1 MLDMTSVV
9 TRLGLPS
16 TARLRRGT
24 HGPLGVVLLTCIAV
38 TLIAGAVL
46 PATRSAS
53 ADSITSEKAEAT
65 QLANQIQAQGEQLA
79 ALSEKYDEANIRV
92 TQLDQQVAQTK
103 SQIVKTRTQ
112 VSSAQANLRGQALQD
127 YMSGGSDNG
136 LEQLFTPGGEKSS
149 VTVEYQSVASGNVSN
164 AIDRLNRAEATLNAQ
179 ENQLQATQNQ
189 AQAALAQAAAAK
201 QGAATELADQQATL
215 SKVQGRIATLVAQQQ
230 AAEAAQQAAAFRVK
244 VAAEQA
250 AALAAAN
257 SASNSAS
264 NSGASS
270 GGSSSSGSGSYT
282 APPPSP
288 GGTGA
293 VRAAMSQIG
302 VPYVWGGATPG
313 VGFDCS
319 GLTMWAWGQAGVG
332 LPHSAAAQ
340 YEDTEHVPL
349 ADMEPGDLIFY
360 DEGGVIGHVTM
371 YIGGGQMVQAPETGE
386 DVQVTGIWSQGLVG
400 AGRP

>member
-1 MLDMTSVV
+1 MSFVV
-9 TRLGLPS
+9 TRLGPPS

-24 HGPLGVVLLTCIAV
+24 QGPLGVALLCCIAA
-38 TLIAGAVL
+38 TLVAGAVL
-46 PATRSAS
+46 PAARSAS

-79 ALSEKYDEANIRV
+79 ALSERYDEANIRV

-103 SQIVKTRTQ
+103 SLINKTKTQ

-136 LEQLFTPGGEKSS
+136 LEQLFTPGGEKAS
-149 VTVEYQSVASGNVSN
+149 VTIEYQSVASGNVST
-164 AIDRLNRAEATLNAQ
+164 AIDRLNRAEATLTGQ

-189 AQAALAQAAAAK
+189 AQAALAQAAAAQ

-230 AAEAAQQAAAFRVK
+230 AAEAEQQAAAFKAK
-244 VAAEQA
+244 VLAEQA
-250 AALAAAN
+250 AAQAAAN
-257 SASNSAS
+257 S
-264 NSGASS
+264 GGSS
-270 GGSSSSGSGSYT
+270 SGSSSSGSGSYT
-282 APPPSP
+282 PPPPSP
-288 GGTGA
+288 GGAGA

-302 VPYVWGGATPG
+302 VPYVWGGDTPG

-340 YEDTEHVPL
+340 YDDTEHVPL

-360 DEGGVIGHVTM
+360 NEGGIIGHVTM

>member
-1 MLDMTSVV
+1 LLDMTSVV
-9 TRLGLPS
+9 TRLGPPS

-24 HGPLGVVLLTCIAV
+24 QRPLGVVLLSCIAV
-38 TLIAGAVL
+38 ILIVGAVL
-46 PATRSAS
+46 PAARSAS

-65 QLANQIQAQGEQLA
+65 QLANQIQAQGQQLA

-92 TQLDQQVAQTK
+92 TQLDQQVAQTE
-103 SQIVKTRTQ
+103 SQIAKTRTQ

-136 LEQLFTPGGEKSS
+136 LEQLFTPGGEKAS

-164 AIDRLNRAEATLNAQ
+164 AIDRLNRAEATLTTQ
-179 ENQLQATQNQ
+179 ENQLQATQTQ
-189 AQAALAQAAAAK
+189 AQTALAQAATAK
-201 QGAATELADQQATL
+201 QGAATELANQQATL
-215 SKVQGRIATLVAQQQ
+215 AKVQGRIATLVAQQQ
-230 AAEAAQQAAAFRVK
+230 AAEAEQQAQAFRAK

-250 AALAAAN
+250 AAAQAAGN
-257 SASNSAS
+257 N
-264 NSGASS
+264 GGGS
-270 GGSSSSGSGSYT
+270 GGSSSPGSGSFT
-282 APPPSP
+282 PPPPSP
-288 GGTGA
+288 GATGA

-340 YEDTEHVPL
+340 YDDTEHVPL
-349 ADMEPGDLIFY
+349 GDMEPGDLIFY

>member
-1 MLDMTSVV
+1 
-9 TRLGLPS
+9 
-16 TARLRRGT
+16 
-24 HGPLGVVLLTCIAV
+24 VLLSCIAI
-38 TLIAGAVL
+38 TLVAGAVL
-46 PATRSAS
+46 PAPRSAS

-65 QLANQIQAQGEQLA
+65 QLANQIQAQGQQLA

-103 SQIVKTRTQ
+103 SQIVKTKGE
-112 VSSAQANLRGQALQD
+112 VSSAQSNLRGQALQD

-164 AIDRLNRAEATLNAQ
+164 AIDRLNRAEATLTTQ

-189 AQAALAQAAAAK
+189 AQAALNQAAAAK

-230 AAEAAQQAAAFRVK
+230 AAEAAQQAAAFRAK

-257 SASNSAS
+257 A
-264 NSGASS
+264 GGS
-270 GGSSSSGSGSYT
+270 GGNSSSGSGSYT
-282 APPPSP
+282 PPPPSP

-293 VRAAMSQIG
+293 VKAAMSQIG

-340 YEDTEHVPL
+340 YDDTEHVPL

-386 DVQVTGIWSQGLVG
+386 NVQVTGIWSQGLVG

>member
-1 MLDMTSVV
+1 MTSVV
-9 TRLGLPS
+9 TRLGPPS

-24 HGPLGVVLLTCIAV
+24 QGPLGVVLLSCIAV
-38 TLIAGAVL
+38 TLIVGAVL
-46 PATRSAS
+46 PAARSAS

-65 QLANQIQAQGEQLA
+65 QLANQIQAQGQQLA

-103 SQIVKTRTQ
+103 NQIAKTRTQ
-112 VSSAQANLRGQALQD
+112 VSSAQTNLRSQALQD

-136 LEQLFTPGGEKSS
+136 LEQLFTPGGEKAS

-164 AIDRLNRAEATLNAQ
+164 AIDRLNRAEATLTAQ
-179 ENQLQATQNQ
+179 ENQLQATQDQ
-189 AQAALAQAAAAK
+189 AQTALAQAATAK
-201 QGAATELADQQATL
+201 QGAATELADQQATP
-215 SKVQGRIATLVAQQQ
+215 VQGPGADRHLGGP
-230 AAEAAQQAAAFRVK
+230 AAGGRSSSSRRPPSGPRSRPSKPPPQAAA
-244 VAAEQA
+244 
-250 AALAAAN
+250 AN
-257 SASNSAS
+257 T
-264 NSGASS
+264 GGSS

-282 APPPSP
+282 PPPPSP
-288 GGTGA
+288 GGAGA

-340 YEDTEHVPL
+340 YDDTEHVPL

-360 DEGGVIGHVTM
+360 NEGGVIGHVTM